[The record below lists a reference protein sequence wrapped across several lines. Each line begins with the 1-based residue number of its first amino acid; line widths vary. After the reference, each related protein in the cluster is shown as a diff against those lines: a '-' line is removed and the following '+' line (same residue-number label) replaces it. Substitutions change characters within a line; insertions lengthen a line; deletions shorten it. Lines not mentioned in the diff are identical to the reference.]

1 MNELIAGAVA
11 TQFHKTNEK
20 PNRYNKMLLNQLEQ
34 AERINLFELELEELK
49 ELTLYWKMM
58 NQLVLKS

>member
-1 MNELIAGAVA
+1 MNNQI
-11 TQFHKTNEK
+11 
-20 PNRYNKMLLNQLEQ
+20 NKILLNQLEL

-49 ELTLYWKMM
+49 ELTLYWEMM